1 MSAFEHIPYSALG
14 SAITHV
20 ASAHV
25 CTTLLACL
33 RGEHQYVSDI
43 WLKRNAPLLLRT
55 LASRP
60 TWRGVAF
67 IGLRTRF
74 VQCGRRA
81 GCFLCCEKHH
91 SCNLL
96 RDIHVYAFLMQPAIF
111 PRSSEVRVDNLE
123 PPSALYASP
132 HTNDYLHV

>member
-1 MSAFEHIPYSALG
+1 MSASEHILYSARG

-25 CTTLLACL
+25 RTTLLACA

-43 WLKRNAPLLLRT
+43 WLKRNAPLFLRT

-67 IGLRTRF
+67 IDLRTRF
-74 VQCGRRA
+74 VQRGRRA
-81 GCFLCCEKHH
+81 GCV
-91 SCNLL
+91 SCVVKNTI
-96 RDIHVYAFLMQPAIF
+96 RAASEEIF
-111 PRSSEVRVDNLE
+111 IRMPF
-123 PPSALYASP
+123 
-132 HTNDYLHV
+132 